1 MPNCRRITCLNST
14 KTFSTFSQTPPIIYL
29 LTIIMSVYSLVTGFF
44 FVVHSEPK
52 TAALFYSMP
61 LSATPPFWIFLP
73 HIITICTFCFII
85 NCLNFSHLPYNSMF
99 VCYIS

>member
-1 MPNCRRITCLNST
+1 MPSCRRITCLNLT

-44 FVVHSEPK
+44 FVAHSEPK

-73 HIITICTFCFII
+73 HIITICTFCFIM